1 MDIKITYPP
10 LKKRETFLNWDRFIL
25 KCLALLAVVACPIV
39 NICVGGKSWSLV
51 VLMGVY
57 TAWTLVLD
65 PDLVEYNR
73 ISQFVKAVFCA
84 SLLLGLID
92 WALAPGFAVKV
103 LPIVIFSALLVA
115 GGLFFSDLQRQKQNM
130 MPMLTLI
137 LFSFIGTAAGLS
149 LYHGTGRWAMI
160 VMGAVAFG
168 LLIGCIAILRK
179 DFIRELKKR
188 FHIK

>member
-1 MDIKITYPP
+1 MDIKITYPA
-10 LKKRETFLNWDRFIL
+10 LKKRQTFLDWLRFIL
-25 KCLALLAVVACPIV
+25 KCLALAAIIACPIV
-39 NICVGGKSWSLV
+39 NLCVGGKPWSLV

-92 WALAPGFAVKV
+92 LALASGFAVKV

-137 LFSFIGTAAGLS
+137 LFSFIGTALGLS

-160 VMGAVAFG
+160 VMGAVALG

-188 FHIK
+188 FHTK

>member
-1 MDIKITYPP
+1 MDIKITYP
-10 LKKRETFLNWDRFIL
+10 LVKKRKNWLDWVRFIGKL
-25 KCLALLAVVACPIV
+25 LALAAAVACPIV
-39 NICVGGKSWSLV
+39 NLCIGGKPWSLV
-51 VLMGVY
+51 VLMGLY
-57 TAWTLVLD
+57 TAWTLFLS

-84 SLLLGLID
+84 CLLLGLID

-137 LFSFIGTAAGLS
+137 ILSLLGTAAGLS

-160 VMGAVAFG
+160 VMGGVAFA
-168 LLIGCIAILRK
+168 LLLGCIAILRK
-179 DFIRELKKR
+179 DFLRELKKR

>member
-1 MDIKITYPP
+1 MDIKITYPAV
-10 LKKRETFLNWDRFIL
+10 KKRQNFLDWVRFIL
-25 KCLALLAVVACPIV
+25 KCLAAAAVIACPIV
-39 NICVGGKSWSLV
+39 NLCAGGKPWSLV
-51 VLMGVY
+51 VIMGVY

-73 ISQFVKAVFCA
+73 ISQFVKAVLCA
-84 SLLLGLID
+84 GVLLGLID
-92 WALAPGFAVKV
+92 YALAPGFAVKV

-115 GGLFFSDLQRQKQNM
+115 GGLFFSDLERQKQNM

-137 LFSFIGTAAGLS
+137 LISFIGTALGLS

-160 VMGAVAFG
+160 VMGCVAFG
-168 LLIGCIAILRK
+168 LLVGCIAILRK

-188 FHIK
+188 FHTK